1 MKTLN
6 EVLQD
11 WEAVIG
17 LEIHTE
23 LTALDTKMFC
33 NCRLSHDDEPNANV
47 CPVCLGLP
55 GALPVPNRRAIES
68 IVKAGL
74 ATNCQIMRH
83 SMFYRKHYFYPD
95 MAKNFQ
101 TTQGPVAFC
110 MHGHLDLEVSGRGA
124 AERPDC
130 AFGEAEAQSLA
141 SASAN
146 AVGLSTSMSEHMP
159 EGGDAVAR
167 PKASSQGTYDTANL
181 AVPVRAE
188 DGSYT
193 VPIRILRIH
202 MEEDAAKMVHVG
214 GEEGRITAATESLI
228 DYNRCGTPLIELV
241 TEPDLR
247 TPEEARLFMEK
258 LRRVF
263 LTLGISD
270 CSMEKGSMRCDG
282 NVSLRRRG
290 ETKLGTKTELKN
302 LNSFKSLHDGLEY
315 EICRQAEVLEEGG
328 VIFQETRHWEPSR
341 KRTVVMRVKE
351 TADDYRLFPDPDL
364 APFDLT
370 DDFIDGCRAEIPELP
385 DAKRDRYVAA
395 GVKRADA
402 EQIAGDPETAA
413 FFEAAI
419 EGLDAKATQTVANLV
434 VNELVAYLKAAGA
447 TLADSGLA
455 PTQLASLAKLLAADA
470 ISSNQ
475 AHEVFGAMAET
486 GDDPEKIV
494 DARGMRQVSDTGA
507 LEPIVDTVLARCTDQ
522 VEQFRGGNRK
532 VVGFL
537 VGQCMK
543 ESRGKGNPKLF
554 NQLLTSKLEAM

>member
-1 MKTLN
+1 MKELT
-6 EVLQD
+6 EVLKD

-23 LTALDTKMFC
+23 LTTLETKMFC
-33 NCRLSHDDEPNANV
+33 GCKLSHDDAPNTNV

-74 ATNCQIMRH
+74 ATNCQIQKR

-110 MHGHLDLEVSGRGA
+110 MHGRLDLEVTGRGA
-124 AERPDC
+124 AERPAC
-130 AFGEAEAQSLA
+130 AFGADQAESLA

-146 AVGLSTSMSEHMP
+146 AEGLSRQMVEGLP
-159 EGGDAVAR
+159 EQASGALAGMAAYNTADLAVAER
-167 PKASSQGTYDTANL
+167 HD
-181 AVPVRAE
+181 

-214 GEEGRITAATESLI
+214 GQEGRIGGAAESLV

-258 LRRVF
+258 LRRIF
-263 LTLGISD
+263 LTIGISD

-282 NVSLRRRG
+282 NVSIRRRG
-290 ETKLGTKTELKN
+290 ETSLGTKTELKN
-302 LNSFKSLHDGLEY
+302 LNSFKALHDGLAY
-315 EICRQAEVLEEGG
+315 EICRQAEVLENGG
-328 VIFQETRHWEPSR
+328 EIYQETRHWEPSR

-364 APFDLT
+364 APFDLS
-370 DDFIDGCRAEIPELP
+370 DEFIEYCRAELPELP
-385 DAKRDRYVAA
+385 DAKRDRFEADF
-395 GVKRADA
+395 GIKRADA
-402 EQIAGDPETAA
+402 EQLAGDPDTAA
-413 FFEAAI
+413 FFEQAA
-419 EGLDAKATQTVANLV
+419 EGLSGKAAQTVANLV
-434 VNELVAYLKAAGA
+434 VNELAAYLKGAGA
-447 TLADSGLA
+447 SLAQSGIVPA
-455 PTQLASLAKLLAADA
+455 QVASLAKLLAEDA

-475 AHEVFGAMAET
+475 AHGVFEAMAQSGE
-486 GDDPEKIV
+486 DPEAIV

-507 LEPIVDTVLARCTDQ
+507 LQPIVDEVLAACADQ
-522 VEQFRGGNRK
+522 AQQYRDGNQK
-532 VVGFL
+532 VIGFL

-543 ESRGKGNPKLF
+543 ASRGTGNPKLF
-554 NQLLTSKLEAM
+554 NELLRASLS